1 MFPLLESRDVHV
13 TFTAQGRAPV
23 RALAGV
29 SLAVAAGES
38 VGLVGETGSG
48 KSTLGKVMLDLL
60 APDQGEIRV
69 EGRPLRDLRGRE
81 LNTFRRRFQIVF
93 QQPLASLN
101 PHFSVGEILNE
112 PLAVHRIPARER
124 PARIAR
130 TLEHV
135 NLLPEVLS
143 KRPRQLSGGQRQRVA
158 IARSLL
164 LEPSFIVL
172 DEPVSALDLSVQA
185 QILTLL
191 KELQLSLRLTYLLIS
206 HDMDV
211 VAYLCPRV
219 AVMYMGRI
227 VELGPAEALFTS
239 PFHPYAQ
246 RLISAKL
253 PDRPTVGGRD
263 AGEEER
269 ISPPQGPEVGCA
281 FRPRCPRGT
290 HACMEDL
297 PPLREIRAGH
307 WAACPRTS

>member
-1 MFPLLESRDVHV
+1 MPLIEARQVFL
-13 TFTAQGRAPV
+13 TFKSQGRAPV

-29 SLAVAAGES
+29 SLAVTAGES

-48 KSTLGKVMLDLL
+48 KSTLGKAMLNLL
-60 APDQGEIRV
+60 APDRGEVRT
-69 EGRPLRDLRGRE
+69 EGRPLLDLRGRD
-81 LNTFRRRFQIVF
+81 LDTFRRRFQIVF

-101 PHFSVGEILNE
+101 PHFSVERILNE
-112 PLAVHRIPARER
+112 PLAIHRIPAGER
-124 PARIAR
+124 PERITR
-130 TLEHV
+130 SLEHV
-135 NLLPEVLS
+135 NLLPEILP

-164 LEPSFIVL
+164 LEPSFLVL

-191 KELQLSLRLTYLLIS
+191 KELQCSLRLTYLLIS

-219 AVMYMGRI
+219 AVMYAGRI
-227 VELGPAEALFTS
+227 VELGPQEALFSS
-239 PFHPYAQ
+239 PFHPYTQ
-246 RLISAKL
+246 RLMSAKL
-253 PDRPTVGGRD
+253 PDRPMAGGRD

-269 ISPPQGPEVGCA
+269 ISPQGPEGGCA

-290 HACMEDL
+290 DACGEDIPL
-297 PPLREIRAGH
+297 LREIRAGH
-307 WAACPRTS
+307 WAACPRIS